1 MANMSLNKVMLIG
14 NITRD
19 PQLKYTPKNNTAV
32 CSFGVATNRTW
43 VDFESKE
50 KQEQVEFHNISAWSK
65 LAEICGSLLHKGDKV
80 YLEGRLQ
87 TRPWKGDD
95 GVERKTTEIVAENLI
110 LLKSAAGFPGQQAA
124 QPIKGKSAKA
134 VVKDDADN
142 LADEGLSAEFGAE
155 DVSDDVPF

>member
-14 NITRD
+14 NVTRD
-19 PQLKYTPKNNTAV
+19 PQLKYTPKNTAV
-32 CSFGVATNRTW
+32 CSFGLATNRTW
-43 VDFESKE
+43 LDAETRE
-50 KQEQVEFHNISAWSK
+50 KQEQVEFHNINTWSK

-87 TRPWKGDD
+87 TRGWKGDD

-134 VVKDDADN
+134 VVKDVADDSS
-142 LADEGLSAEFGAE
+142 DEGLSAEFDAE